1 MLRFLRNYSK
11 GTKRITISYDERNDL
26 LAKFPQNERYPVLS
40 ARAPVS
46 RIKNIVDEFQYLDHT
61 EKPLTDE
68 FEIRGRVNSVRMAG
82 KNLAF
87 IDLLEGDK
95 RLQVVVNQR
104 KLDTPLPEGD
114 KLMLELLRK
123 GDSVSAVGRPWRT
136 KAGELSLL
144 SSQAVKMLS
153 PQLKPL
159 PDHSTGRTILKHNR
173 VAELKAFKE
182 ARDILR
188 VRASIIKHLQNFLI
202 EKHEFLQVQTPHL
215 SQQQGGA
222 SAKTFDT
229 TMSDGTPLHLRVAP
243 ELWLKRLIISGF
255 DRVFE
260 VGNSYRNEAV
270 DATHNPEFMTCEFY
284 MAYADLSVLIDL
296 TKSLLIYIAEK
307 ISSEFPQYADQC
319 QILLNKEGWKQIDFV
334 DEIEKRSGRTLSLD
348 PLHLREMCLAADIS
362 VLPED
367 DTAKLLDRLAAH
379 YIEPQCT
386 GPTFI
391 TNHPSVM
398 APLAKEIFGAGS
410 NNEIVISR
418 RFELFIAGMEYVNA
432 YEEENDPVA
441 QLEKLKLQNP
451 LVPDRN
457 FVESLEWGLPPTGG
471 WGMGIDRLVML
482 LTNSSRICDVLAF
495 GDMNQTNRL

>member
-1 MLRFLRNYSK
+1 MLRFIRFYSK
-11 GTKRITISYDERNDL
+11 GTKKITISYEDRNKL
-26 LAKFPQNERYPVLS
+26 LANFPQHERYPLLS

-46 RIKNIVDEFQYLDHT
+46 RLKNIVDEFQHIDHT
-61 EKPLTDE
+61 EKPLTSE
-68 FEIRGRVNSVRMAG
+68 YEVRGRVNSVRMAG

-87 IDLLEGDK
+87 IDIVEGDQ

-123 GDSVSAVGRPWRT
+123 GDSISAVGRPWRT

-144 SSQAVKMLS
+144 SSHAVKMLS

-182 ARDILR
+182 ARDVLR
-188 VRASIIKHLQNFLI
+188 ARASIIKHLQNFLT
-202 EKHEFLQVQTPHL
+202 EKYEFLQVQTPHL

-270 DATHNPEFMTCEFY
+270 DATHNPEFTTCEFY
-284 MAYADLSVLIDL
+284 MAYANLDSLMSL

-307 ISSEFPQYADQC
+307 VSSEFPQYADNC
-319 QILLNKEGWKQIDFV
+319 QVFLNKEGWKQIDFV
-334 DEIEKRSGRTLSLD
+334 KEIEKLSGTDLNLEPSQLRSMCDAAGIPVLS
-348 PLHLREMCLAADIS
+348 
-362 VLPED
+362 ED
-367 DTAKLLDRLAAH
+367 DAAKLLDRLAAH

-398 APLAKEIFGAGS
+398 APLAKEAPGAGV
-410 NNEIVISR
+410 NRDIVVSR
-418 RFELFIAGMEYVNA
+418 RFELFVGGMEYVNA
-432 YEEENDPVA
+432 YEEENDPVM

-451 LVPDRN
+451 LVPDRT